1 MPRQSLKI
9 IHIELMQPRT
19 TTLNQLTNTCEFFPP
34 VLKIGVSA
42 SFEQEVSHVEG
53 GGGGEGGEAVVE
65 RGVPVITCNC
75 RVFKFKYGK
84 PRLGESTLT

>member
-1 MPRQSLKI
+1 MPGQSLNI
-9 IHIELMQPRT
+9 IHVEESMQLRI
-19 TTLNQLTNTCEFFPP
+19 TTLNQLSHTGEFFLP

-65 RGVPVITCNC
+65 RGVPRITGNY
-75 RVFKFKYGK
+75 K
-84 PRLGESTLT
+84 

>member
-53 GGGGEGGEAVVE
+53 GGGGEGGEAVME
-65 RGVPVITCNC
+65 RGVPVITGNY
-75 RVFKFKYGK
+75 K
-84 PRLGESTLT
+84 